1 MPFLISDSYFYI
13 TANGDNNGHD
23 NKSDTETRLQD
34 MDTPDSDFPNVPTAV
49 SLIAQDVANEDITN
63 DSDPELPKVLI

>member
-1 MPFLISDSYFYI
+1 
-13 TANGDNNGHD
+13 
-23 NKSDTETRLQD
+23 

-63 DSDPELPKVLI
+63 DSDPELAKVLI